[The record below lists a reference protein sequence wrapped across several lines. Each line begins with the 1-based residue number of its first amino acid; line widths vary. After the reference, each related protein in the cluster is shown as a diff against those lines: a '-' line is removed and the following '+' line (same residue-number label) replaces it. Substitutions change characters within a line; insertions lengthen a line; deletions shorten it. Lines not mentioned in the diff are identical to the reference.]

1 MFAHIEGTV
10 AEKNADSIVLDV
22 HGVGFLL
29 TVSGATLAA
38 APAAGERM
46 KLYTVLNVREDAMEL
61 FGFYSRE
68 EKRMYERLRGVS
80 GVGSRMAMQVLS
92 GMSLRDLSVALAAG
106 DVHALTRIP
115 GIGKKTA
122 QRLVLEA
129 LSQSDRRNAAHRR
142 IRLPH
147 RRLQRPR
154 GRGRLRADRAGLHRL
169 RSGQSGRAG
178 RRADGRRQPDD
189 LPRPEGQRFRR
200 RPDLSAFL
208 PAGIDLAGRLCY
220 NSLKLKNAV

>member
-38 APAAGERM
+38 APVAGERM

-122 QRLVLEA
+122 QRLVLELRDKIDETQLTGASVSPIAASSGPEAEAVSA
-129 LSQSDRRNAAHRR
+129 LIALGFTASEAAKAVGQVAGQTDDANQMIFLALKGSD
-142 IRLPH
+142 
-147 RRLQRPR
+147 
-154 GRGRLRADRAGLHRL
+154 
-169 RSGQSGRAG
+169 SGAG
-178 RRADGRRQPDD
+178 R
-189 LPRPEGQRFRR
+189 
-200 RPDLSAFL
+200 
-208 PAGIDLAGRLCY
+208 
-220 NSLKLKNAV
+220 V